1 MKDSR
6 GLAELPP
13 PRLLHRSK
21 SGPLSLT
28 DLDKVSEFFSMITE
42 RWGKKLAAH
51 GKSQEESFGIP
62 PGTKS
67 LVDLI
72 KEFGP
77 LREIDYISMSVP
89 GEFLAEFD
97 FGKGHFLMRTNKSDL
112 LDELERTWNTV
123 VARVPPSEA
132 MFSQV
137 VSSEA
142 RRFILSRFDKGGHF
156 VEKEDVRVPLSR
168 SYYLVSLKELG
179 LQALL
184 EKHVR
189 WLIGFQNKDGGWS
202 RNGQGPSD
210 VLATA
215 NSILIINA
223 TPSEPKGTKEV
234 LDSAKTFLLS
244 KRQKDGSW
252 NVGWLKGAGT
262 GLCALALREAGIS
275 GATLRKS
282 IRFAKE
288 TVEEEVRKA
297 SYDLATV
304 DLLRRADLLSSIQ
317 TGRLLRVLG
326 TPKGHGEHP
335 DIVRIAT
342 KLGLISA
349 KEGTASVFATADR
362 LLSLRN
368 EDGGWPLRSGA
379 ESELYPTVI
388 SLLALT
394 RSGGR
399 MR

>member
-1 MKDSR
+1 MKNSK

-28 DLDKVSEFFSMITE
+28 DIDKVSEFFSIMSE
-42 RWGKKLAAH
+42 RWGKELTAH
-51 GKSQEESFGIP
+51 GKSQEESFGIS

-67 LVDLI
+67 LVNLI

-77 LREIDYISMSVP
+77 LREVDYISMSVP
-89 GEFLAEFD
+89 GEFLVEFD
-97 FGKGHFLMRTNKSDL
+97 FAKGHFLMRTEKSDL
-112 LDELERTWNTV
+112 LDELERTWNMIGT
-123 VARVPPSEA
+123 RVPPSEG
-132 MFSQV
+132 MLSQV

-142 RRFILSRFDKGGHF
+142 RKFILSRFDKGSHF
-156 VEKEDVRVPLSR
+156 VEKENVRVPLLR
-168 SYYLVSLKELG
+168 SYYLISLKELG
-179 LQALL
+179 LQAML
-184 EKHVR
+184 EKHAK
-189 WLIGFQNKDGGWS
+189 WLIDSQNEDGGWS

-215 NSILIINA
+215 NSMLIVNA

-262 GLCALALREAGIS
+262 GLCVLALKEPGIS
-275 GATLRKS
+275 NATLRKS

-288 TVEEEVRKA
+288 AVEEEVREA
-297 SYDLATV
+297 SYDLATI
-304 DLLRRADLLSSIQ
+304 DLLKRADLLTSAQIS
-317 TGRLLRVLG
+317 RLLRVLE
-326 TPKGHGEHP
+326 TPKGHGEHS

-342 KLGLISA
+342 TLGLISA
-349 KEGTASVFATADR
+349 KEGTLSVSATTDR

-368 EDGGWPLRSGA
+368 EDGGWPARPGA

-399 MR
+399 TR